1 MEETSNDDRSYWNQR
16 YSDQPWPDEPS
27 PWLIENAG
35 LLRSP
40 GAALD
45 IAGGTGRN
53 ALWLAEHGWDLIVV
67 DVSDVALALATDGA
81 RALDVRL
88 STVLSDLSA
97 DALPSGPWNLVML
110 FHYLERDLFPKIEAI
125 LQPGGIVIG
134 SLATTTNLERN
145 TRPPLPYLLED
156 GELPSL
162 LGELEVLEY
171 EEGWLGDRHDARFV
185 ARHSVPRRSVACE
198 PLTKDS

>member
-1 MEETSNDDRSYWNQR
+1 MEETSRDDRSYWNQR

-27 PWLIENAG
+27 PWLIHNAG
-35 LLRSP
+35 LLPSP

-53 ALWLAEHGWDLIVV
+53 ALWLAEHGWELTIV
-67 DVSDVALALATDGA
+67 DVSDVALALATDSA
-81 RALDVRL
+81 RGLDVRL
-88 STVLSDLSA
+88 TTVLSDLSA
-97 DALPSGPWNLVML
+97 DDLPSGPWNLVML
-110 FHYLERDLFPKIEAI
+110 FHYLERNLFPEIEAI

-145 TRPPLPYLLED
+145 TRPPLPYLLEE

-162 LGELEVLEY
+162 IGKLEMLEY
-171 EEGWLGDRHDARFV
+171 EEGWLSDRHDARFV
-185 ARHSVPRRSVACE
+185 ARHSVPPISGARE
-198 PLTKDS
+198 PHTRDS